1 MSFTTCIDLIA
12 NYTQD
17 AHQQLVPAPT
27 VQSQSAPMTTSDVNQ
42 SKEHLTSYL
51 DSVSSCVQSLRDTNA
66 FMLMTINRCIDY
78 AKATKGVKLVPKLE
92 TIDLLETMQLPLSC
106 MRNVQSR
113 IAIVLNAVPEN
124 VCSHIITDK
133 QWLQENLLCLLSNA
147 VKYSSK
153 GEVTVSV
160 SWIDQPST
168 ARSVP
173 DERIPSERLHSN
185 TPSLVSSDLASSDGI
200 SSNSNTPRTVRP
212 FLTSSGVSFMSVS
225 TTNLSASSNSNQP
238 PPSWLLI
245 EVEDTGI
252 GVPHDA
258 MNFLFQPFKQTQRLA
273 GGTGLGL
280 YSLAKRIEALS
291 GEYGV
296 RDRKDGQKGS
306 VFWFTIPYR
315 PDTVTAALMENNH
328 KFTNAQFS
336 IAKDSLGSISKH
348 PLSPPLKRPESVV
361 SLLIEEKPVS
371 GAKPTG
377 LNILLVDDALPI
389 VKMTS
394 LMLRKLG
401 HQITPAEN
409 GEVAV
414 KIVESQWAEHGK
426 SFDVILMDLQM
437 PVMDGLEATKRI
449 RAMEGVLRYERLDN
463 GSGSIMVEVKDGVEY
478 AKLLPK
484 HYIVGLSANSDP
496 ETESNAMDHGT
507 DAFIAK
513 PFTVD
518 TFANLIYEKFDLF

>member
-12 NYTQD
+12 NYTQE
-17 AHQQLVPAPT
+17 T
-27 VQSQSAPMTTSDVNQ
+27 VTHMMGDSNTSMGHHIQ
-42 SKEHLTSYL
+42 SYL

-153 GEVTVSV
+153 GEVTVTV
-160 SWIDQPST
+160 KPIDHIFKYSSNDST
-168 ARSVP
+168 SRCGSTRPTPITKSESSRSLK
-173 DERIPSERLHSN
+173 S
-185 TPSLVSSDLASSDGI
+185 SLSAKMLSFTSSHASSTY
-200 SSNSNTPRTVRP
+200 SS
-212 FLTSSGVSFMSVS
+212 SSI
-225 TTNLSASSNSNQP
+225 SNQP
-238 PPSWLLI
+238 LPSWLLI

-315 PDTVTAALMENNH
+315 PDEITAKISTPVVRTYSFDHIRKSLTRDSWGSTSDSTIRNLMKPEN
-328 KFTNAQFS
+328 A
-336 IAKDSLGSISKH
+336 GS
-348 PLSPPLKRPESVV
+348 
-361 SLLIEEKPVS
+361 SLLMDERASSKSSHNKASNLKV
-371 GAKPTG
+371 
-377 LNILLVDDALPI
+377 LLVDDAMSI

-449 RAMEGVLRYERLDN
+449 RAMEGVLRYDHQEEVDN
-463 GSGSIMVEVKDGVEY
+463 
-478 AKLLPK
+478 AKHEIRFLPR
-484 HYIVGLSANSDP
+484 HFIVGVSANSDP
-496 ETESNAMDHGT
+496 ETESNAMDHGA

-518 TFANLIYEKFDLF
+518 TFANLINDQLLI